1 MRDIS
6 IDQIT
11 IKFGDKL
18 LLDKTKLVIS
28 GKERYGLMG
37 RMVQESHIY

>member
-11 IKFGDKL
+11 IQFGDKL

-28 GKERYGLMG
+28 DKERYGFMG
-37 RMVQESHIY
+37 MC